1 MSSIHHPQ
9 RRRGIRGILVALALL
24 AGLLHTVPAPASPG
38 RPSRERAA
46 ATRTISIPTTLAG
59 DLRLGAGP
67 GRAHL
72 GFAASHIAFS
82 WSGDE
87 GTAVRY
93 RVVVPGRGLTHWR
106 RAPES
111 GDLHD
116 GERHHSSVLSVP
128 RAAVIRYEPVAPK
141 GKKIEDIRLDYL
153 NTIDGPRTL
162 RTVPLVEARRS
173 TAEAPNIT
181 TRAEWGADE
190 SLKRTSGSCRKV
202 FHPVQQLFVH
212 HTAGSNSNVNAAATM
227 RAIYHYHTVSRGW
240 CDIGYNFVIARDG
253 QIFEGRWARKYAPWE
268 VHTGED
274 LDGRA
279 VAGAH
284 VSGYN
289 SGSVGVSLMGNFQTS
304 KVPSAMRSALVDIL
318 AWESDRHDLAPKSKH
333 TYRNPETG
341 TTRWLPYIA
350 GHRDAGNT
358 SCPGR
363 KLYRILSDIRSDVAL
378 KVGSGRPSSRL
389 TLDTPVKK
397 ITYGSDADLSG
408 ALTLEDGTPLPGR
421 TPILHRKLGRGSS
434 WSVEARPVTGLDGSY
449 SHPLSPERNTRLR
462 AEFPDAPDAWGS
474 QSHDLRIKVRHLA
487 TLEAEGGLRDPSGTV
502 IYPSDTTAV
511 AFSGTGAPVHPG
523 RSVKVHIFKIQQD
536 GSSTRISKS
545 SAALAADG
553 TYEYTFSVPE
563 GSGSRTFS
571 ALTWYPADKGHLA
584 GRSET
589 IRFIIPG

>member
-1 MSSIHHPQ
+1 MTSTHHL
-9 RRRGIRGILVALALL
+9 RRIRRVLVALVLLTALL
-24 AGLLHTVPAPASPG
+24 QPVPAPATPR
-38 RPSRERAA
+38 RPP
-46 ATRTISIPTTLAG
+46 ATKTISIPRTLAG
-59 DLRLGAGP
+59 NVGLPAAP

-72 GFAASHIAFS
+72 AFAASHIAFS

-93 RVVVPGRGLTHWR
+93 RVSVPGRGLTRWR

-116 GERHHSSVLSVP
+116 GQRHHSAVLSVP

-141 GKKIEDIRLDYL
+141 GKTIEDIRLDYL

-173 TAEAPNIT
+173 TAEAPNII

-190 SLKRTSGSCRKV
+190 SLKRTSGSCRRA

-212 HTAGSNSNVNAAATM
+212 HTAGSNADVNAAATM

-253 QIFEGRWARKYAPWE
+253 RIFEGRWARRYAPWE
-268 VHTGED
+268 TTPTGED

-289 SGSVGVSLMGNFQTS
+289 SGSVGISLMGNFQRS
-304 KVPSAMRSALVDIL
+304 RVPSAMRSSLVDIL

-333 TYRNPETG
+333 TYRNPDTG

-350 GHRDAGNT
+350 GHRDAGST

-363 KLYRILSDIRSDVAL
+363 KLYRILSDIRSDVAFT
-378 KVGSGRPSSRL
+378 VGSGRPSSRL
-389 TLDTPVKK
+389 TLDTPVRK

-421 TPILHRKLGRGSS
+421 TPILHRKLGRGSP
-434 WSVEARPVTGLDGSY
+434 WSVEARPVTGIDGSY
-449 SHPLSPERNTRLR
+449 SHPLTPERNTRLR

-511 AFSGTGAPVHPG
+511 TFSGTAAPMHPG
-523 RSVKVHIFKIQQD
+523 RTVKVHIFRIQQD
-536 GSSTRISKS
+536 GSSKKISKS
-545 SAALAADG
+545 SATLSADG
-553 TYEYTFSVPE
+553 TYGYTFTVPPS
-563 GSGSRTFS
+563 SGTQTFS
-571 ALTWYPADKGHLA
+571 ALTWYSSDKGHLA

-589 IRFIIPG
+589 VRFVIPG